1 MTGRWRTGLA
11 LGLLV
16 CAWTPMSRGQEATP
30 LDQELDKVWGQER
43 DIRVIEKRAFEKD
56 GRHEFSLLAGI
67 IPNDPFFNYY
77 PVGLRYDYYF
87 LESLAVEVAGAY
99 AFHPE
104 SNLRSF
110 ITSTF
115 KARGIL
121 GVRLPQRVEWY
132 AGANVYWA
140 PIYGK
145 LTIFTSKISSFD
157 LGFILGAAA
166 IGSHVEEGGVFKRK
180 SSPDVAGVAGLGFH
194 FYLTDLLALRAD
206 YRHYVFK
213 ANDGGARF
221 LAEITLGFAV
231 FTAAPK

>member
-1 MTGRWRTGLA
+1 MAGRWMAGLA
-11 LGLLV
+11 LGLMV
-16 CAWTPMSRGQEATP
+16 CAWAPASSGQEATP
-30 LDQELDKVWGQER
+30 LDRELDKVWGQER
-43 DIRVIEKRAFEKD
+43 DIRVIEKRTFEKD
-56 GRHEFSLLAGI
+56 GRHEFSLLVGI

-87 LESLAVEVAGAY
+87 LESLALEVAGAY

-110 ITSTF
+110 ITNTF
-115 KARGIL
+115 RARGL
-121 GVRLPQRVEWY
+121 QGVRLPQRVEWY

-145 LTIFTSKISSFD
+145 LAIFTSKISSFD

-166 IGSHVEEGGVFKRK
+166 IGSHVEKGGVFVRK

-213 ANDGGARF
+213 AYDGGARF

>member
-1 MTGRWRTGLA
+1 MRETRTIGFA
-11 LGLLV
+11 LGVLTL
-16 CAWTPMSRGQEATP
+16 CLAPLARAEDATP
-30 LDQELDKVWGQER
+30 LDRELDKVWGKER

-56 GRHEFSLLAGI
+56 SRHEFSLFAGI

-77 PVGLRYDYYF
+77 PLGLRYDYYF
-87 LESLAVEVAGAY
+87 LESLALEVAGAY

-110 ITSTF
+110 INSTF
-115 KARGIL
+115 KGGGLR

-145 LTIFTSKISSFD
+145 LAIFTSKISSFD

-166 IGSHVEEGGVFKRK
+166 IGSHIEEGGVFKRK
-180 SSPDVAGVAGLGFH
+180 STPDVGGVAGLGFH
-194 FYLTDLLALRAD
+194 FYLTDLFALRAD

-231 FTAAPK
+231 FTAAPR